1 MSRDAAPSKLELE
14 IPQIISKN
22 TIFKPQFSANNTN
35 VVSDYSE
42 SWLTMEWN
50 GNGKTAIITINVN
63 QIYSKELHTLLRGV
77 FNMFVFVICLW
88 NEHKR
93 MFINL

>member
-1 MSRDAAPSKLELE
+1 MLIYFSSEQ
-14 IPQIISKN
+14 QI
-22 TIFKPQFSANNTN
+22 QFNRYNRS
-35 VVSDYSE
+35 
-42 SWLTMEWN
+42 
-50 GNGKTAIITINVN
+50 IITINLN

>member
-1 MSRDAAPSKLELE
+1 MPSEQQIQFNRCNRSI
-14 IPQIISKN
+14 IP
-22 TIFKPQFSANNTN
+22 
-35 VVSDYSE
+35 
-42 SWLTMEWN
+42 
-50 GNGKTAIITINVN
+50 INLN

-77 FNMFVFVICLW
+77 FNMFVFEICLW